1 MADVRPNQRR
11 EILLIKVSMTE
22 KFAGVSVAGDI
33 HDFRNLVDVFHDL
46 SIDETDI
53 RNQCYLNMSI
63 RTLGLCYDI
72 RHALM
77 GEREVILSDN
87 GVDEDIMRLH
97 SLIATESNVYYSC
110 NYLYPETCYVMI
122 SLNALIRLRTR
133 KLVRKR
139 YEFEPMSNPFVAWD
153 GTIAAIRGLQSAFS
167 SCVEEALTPNSHSRW
182 LKLMNNDYRAIE
194 DMSGQYLDTLN
205 VEYLSYSPEK
215 RQKNLLRF
223 AKRIS
228 EYRSNKVHEQIRRDV
243 QNAALKF
250 NCSPEQ
256 IRVEGLEY
264 PAEID
269 W

>member
-1 MADVRPNQRR
+1 
-11 EILLIKVSMTE
+11 MTE

-33 HDFRNLVDVFHDL
+33 HDFRNLVDAFHDL

-77 GEREVILSDN
+77 GEREVILGDN
-87 GVDEDIMRLH
+87 GINENIMRFH
-97 SLIATESNVYYSC
+97 SLAAARSNVYYRC
-110 NYLYPETCYVMI
+110 NCLYPEMCYVMV
-122 SLNALIRLRTR
+122 SLNTLIHLRLR
-133 KLVRKR
+133 KLVRSR
-139 YEFEPMSNPFVAWD
+139 YEFDTIGSPVVAWAR
-153 GTIAAIRGLQSAFS
+153 TIAAVRGLQSAFS
-167 SCVEEALTPNSHSRW
+167 SCVKEVLTPHSNSRL
-182 LKLMNNDYRAIE
+182 LKLMNNDYCMIE
-194 DMSGQYLDTLN
+194 NMYLQYLDTLN
-205 VEYLSYSPEK
+205 VEYLSYPPGK
-215 RQKNLLRF
+215 RQKNILRF
-223 AKRIS
+223 AKRVG
-228 EYRSNKVHEQIRRDV
+228 EYRSDKVHEKIRRDV

-256 IRVEGLEY
+256 IRIRELEY